1 MRPVRTIFNFDM
13 ARKRTDSQHHAL
25 PKYVYIRRGWYIYR
39 EHLGRGR
46 LGKDIKL
53 CPQSAP
59 ISEVWQRYESLKTAN
74 APQKTLDWLMNQY
87 LASPQFATKAPET
100 QRKYLQNAR
109 QIANTPLKSGEPF
122 GRIDAERVTPGTIRR
137 YMDARKNSDGSP
149 APVAANREKAFLS
162 GCYSWAVERDL
173 LSKNPCREVK
183 RNTEYAR
190 TRYVTPDEY
199 RVVYHLA
206 EPWPH
211 IQCAMEF
218 AYLCRMRIGEV
229 LDLKYSDITESGLL
243 VRRKK
248 GSKDNI
254 TLWSPRLDAAIKQS
268 KSLTM
273 AQARPINPHL
283 IRGKKGHKMTESGFN
298 DVWQPLM
305 AAAVEQ
311 GIERFHFHDLKAAGI
326 SDTAGDKQQ
335 ASGHKTAAMVQI
347 YDRKL
352 AKVRP
357 AGEE

>member
-1 MRPVRTIFNFDM
+1 M
-13 ARKRTDSQHHAL
+13 ARKRTESQHHAL

-39 EHLGRGR
+39 EHFGKGK

-53 CPQSAP
+53 CPESAP
-59 ISEVWQRYESLKTAN
+59 ISEVWQRYESITCIN
-74 APQKTLDWLMNQY
+74 ALRKTLDWLMNQY
-87 LASPQFATKAPET
+87 LNSPQFESKALETK
-100 QRKYLQNAR
+100 RKYQQNAK
-109 QIANTPLKSGEPF
+109 QIGSTPLKSGELF
-122 GRIDAERVTPGTIRR
+122 GQVDAERVTPGVIRR
-137 YMDARKNSDGSP
+137 YMDARKNADGNP

-162 GCYSWAVERDL
+162 ACYSWAVERDL
-173 LSKNPCREVK
+173 LSKNPCKEVK
-183 RNTEYAR
+183 RNIESAR
-190 TRYVTPDEY
+190 TRYVEQDEY
-199 RVVYHLA
+199 RRVYNMA

-218 AYLCRMRIGEV
+218 AYLCRMRLGEV
-229 LDLKYSDITESGLL
+229 LDLKQSDITETGLL

-254 TLWSPRLDAAIKQS
+254 TLWSPRLEAVVKKS
-268 KSLTM
+268 KALPM
-273 AQARPINPHL
+273 PQARPINPYL
-283 IRGKKGHKMTESGFN
+283 IRGKKGHKVTESGFN

-326 SDTAGDKQQ
+326 SDTEGDKLQ
-335 ASGHKTAAMVQI
+335 ASGHKSAAMVNKV

-352 AKVRP
+352 AKVKP